1 MDIQNIC
8 KRIYELV
15 LTYAEKTKAPVAYI
29 NVEAGSD
36 FEYGDSALWEEF
48 NKIRWDTELSSAE
61 LSIERKPSASSKA
74 KTSENGASENGASK
88 AADNSLRVVSI
99 VVFEDGSGDS
109 PEITV
114 KNGLVYPL
122 SGD

>member
-15 LTYAEKTKAPVAYI
+15 LTYAEKTNAPVAYI
-29 NVEAGSD
+29 NVEAGFD
-36 FEYGDSALWEEF
+36 FEYEDNALWEAF
-48 NKIRWDTELSSAE
+48 NKLRWDTELSSAE
-61 LSIERKPSASSKA
+61 LSIERKSSGA
-74 KTSENGASENGASK
+74 QNTSEAGASK
-88 AADNSLRVVSI
+88 TADNSLRVVSI

-109 PEITV
+109 PEIHV

-122 SGD
+122 NGD

>member
-15 LTYAEKTKAPVAYI
+15 LTYAEKTNAPVAYI
-29 NVEAGSD
+29 NVEAGFD
-36 FEYGDSALWEEF
+36 FEYEDSALWEAF
-48 NKIRWDTELSSAE
+48 NKLRWDTELSSAE
-61 LSIERKPSASSKA
+61 LSIERKSS
-74 KTSENGASENGASK
+74 GAEK
-88 AADNSLRVVSI
+88 DNSLRVVSI

-109 PEITV
+109 PEIHV

-122 SGD
+122 NGD

>member
-8 KRIYELV
+8 QRIYDVV
-15 LTYAEKTKAPVAYI
+15 LSYAEKTNAPVAYI
-29 NVEAGSD
+29 NVEVGPD
-36 FEYGDSALWEEF
+36 FEYGDNALREEF
-48 NKIRWDTELSSAE
+48 NKLRWDTELSSAE
-61 LSIERKPSASSKA
+61 LSIERKSS
-74 KTSENGASENGASK
+74 GASK
-88 AADNSLRVVSI
+88 SADNTLRVVSI

>member
-61 LSIERKPSASSKA
+61 LSIERKSSASSKA
-74 KTSENGASENGASK
+74 KTSENGASK

>member
-15 LTYAEKTKAPVAYI
+15 LTYAEKMKAPVAYI

-74 KTSENGASENGASK
+74 RISEKGTSENGASK

>member
-8 KRIYELV
+8 QRIYDVV
-15 LTYAEKTKAPVAYI
+15 LSYAEKTNAPVAYI

-36 FEYGDSALWEEF
+36 FEYGDNALWEEF
-48 NKIRWDTELSSAE
+48 NKLRWDTELSSAE
-61 LSIERKPSASSKA
+61 LSIERKSS
-74 KTSENGASENGASK
+74 GASK
-88 AADNSLRVVSI
+88 SADNTLRVVSI

-109 PEITV
+109 PDIPV